1 MEVLRFYV
9 KIGEEGRIELPELGK
24 TIKYPKHLVFG
35 VCVAFVLLSAFVG
48 VVASATTWYVEE
60 GESIQAAVDAA
71 NQGDT
76 IIVRDGTYT
85 ENINMNKLIDKG
97 IEYFIAGVGDYMKR
111 IYLDTCV
118 WCRPFDEP
126 SIRVT
131 EEAEAFFKI
140 LQDVDEKRYIIIGSI
155 ILDDE
160 IYEIKDENT
169 RAAVTELMTRAV
181 SDRIDLI
188 SESGQKEIKKAT
200 GVKDEDAFHL
210 TAAIEGKTE
219 YFITVDD
226 NILTK
231 ADKIEQYG
239 IKVRN
244 PVDLN
249 LEEAENGYGS

>member
-1 MEVLRFYV
+1 
-9 KIGEEGRIELPELGK
+9 
-24 TIKYPKHLVFG
+24 
-35 VCVAFVLLSAFVG
+35 
-48 VVASATTWYVEE
+48 
-60 GESIQAAVDAA
+60 
-71 NQGDT
+71 
-76 IIVRDGTYT
+76 
-85 ENINMNKLIDKG
+85 
-97 IEYFIAGVGDYMKR
+97 MKR
-111 IYLDTCV
+111 IYLDTGV

-126 SIRVT
+126 SRRVT

-140 LQDVDEKRYIIIGSI
+140 LQDMDEKRYMIIGSI

-160 IYEIKDENT
+160 IHEIKDEKT

-181 SDRIDLI
+181 SDQIDLI
-188 SESGQKEIKKAT
+188 SESRQKEIKKET

-210 TAAIEGKTE
+210 AAAIEGKTE

-231 ADKIEQYG
+231 ADKIERYG

-249 LEEAENGYGS
+249 LDLEEAENGYGS